1 MHDILTKEGKI
12 NQNKIISFLIL
23 VNQIKVATKG
33 YWMAT
38 WSSAEYQWQ
47 LDDEENTEL
56 WLDENDRRIPD
67 KNNVC

>member
-38 WSSAEYQWQ
+38 CSSAEYQWQ